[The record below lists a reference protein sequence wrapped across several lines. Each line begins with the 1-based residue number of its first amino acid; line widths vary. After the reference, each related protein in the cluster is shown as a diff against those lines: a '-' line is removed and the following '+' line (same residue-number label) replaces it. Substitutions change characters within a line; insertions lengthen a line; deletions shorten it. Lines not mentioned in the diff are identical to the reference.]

1 MSPQDIRLQE
11 AKDTLQ
17 ENLSYLIRDARDYD
31 NGDFQAIKRSAGT
44 IRTLFYDTKNS
55 TSLLKFL
62 KLKDAL
68 VMKSYVQHIDK
79 EVINYSDIY
88 FVRYKDRR
96 TKAKYYDTFIFYP
109 TADSKVSTLSVEQ
122 WWNENIITFNDKNQG
137 KDSSLTRKDLIK
149 VIANKEGIAHF
160 DPSMNG
166 KKPRKYIGFK
176 RGYTGFHVESINN
189 PVLFHRLIGG
199 ECSPGK
205 QDIYGVD
212 IHLAFMRQIV
222 HETLI
227 SLIPATK
234 SNLVYEPDFKHN
246 FSQRLNQEIWHVN
259 ATHK

>member
-11 AKDTLQ
+11 AKDALQ

-31 NGDFQAIKRSAGT
+31 NGDFQTIKRSAGT

-55 TSLLKFL
+55 TSLLKVL
-62 KLKDAL
+62 KLKDTL
-68 VMKSYVQHIDK
+68 TMKSYVQHIDK

-109 TADSKVSTLSVEQ
+109 TDDSKVSTLSVEK

-137 KDSSLTRKDLIK
+137 KDGSLTRQDLIK

-160 DPSMNG
+160 DTAMDG
-166 KKPRKYIGFK
+166 KIPRRYIGFK
-176 RGYTGFHVESINN
+176 RGYTGVHIESINS
-189 PVLFHRLIGG
+189 PALFHRLIGG
-199 ECSPGK
+199 DYSPDE

-212 IHLAFMRQIV
+212 LHLALMRQIV

-227 SLIPATK
+227 SLIPATN
-234 SNLVYEPDFKHN
+234 SNLVYKPNFKRN
-246 FSQRLNQEIWHVN
+246 VDQRLNQEIWRLN
-259 ATHK
+259 ATHE